1 VQSTLGVA
9 AVSPVTP
16 ALLAH
21 TLSHLYADL
30 PPLGIKIGMLAT
42 AELVS
47 IVVNFLLSLPT
58 PTPLVVLDPVLISSS
73 GKPLLTPEGIA
84 ALTTE
89 LLPLVDYITPNLAEL
104 EALNRAPSASTES
117 ALRTLAARHPH
128 LHIVATGGESSLT
141 QSTDI
146 LLTPSGE
153 LHTFTSPRLDT
164 TSTHGTGCAFSSALL
179 SQLLLGLDAPAAV
192 AAAKHFTTEAIRLAP
207 AIGHGRGPLNLL
219 WPLTLREESTAP
231 ELLP

>member
-9 AVSPVTP
+9 AVSPVAP
-16 ALLAH
+16 ALLAQ
-21 TLSHLYADL
+21 TLTHLSADI

-47 IVVNFLLSLPT
+47 IVANFLLSLPT

-73 GKPLLTPEGIA
+73 GRPLLTPEGIA

-89 LLPLVDYITPNLAEL
+89 LLPLVDYITPNLVEL

-117 ALRTLAARHPH
+117 ALRTLSARHPN
-128 LHIVATGGESSLT
+128 LHIVATGGESSPT
-141 QSTDI
+141 HSTDI
-146 LLTPSGE
+146 LLTPSGA

-179 SQLLLGLDAPAAV
+179 SHLLLGLDAPTAV

-219 WPLTLREESTAP
+219 WPLTHREESTAP